1 MVREKLAAAGAAAP
15 AARALALN
23 VAMTLAL
30 AACGG
35 TATPPPATSAGP
47 TGAAPTA
54 APTPI
59 PDPTPSPSPTPPP
72 EYQAPDDLGIGD
84 CYDPIDDADDGVLIA
99 AIIVPCEDPHLHEV
113 FGLIE
118 LPGAETAP
126 YPGDAA
132 VEDDSIAE
140 CDAAFEEYVGTPL
153 DDSIYSYVYYT
164 PSDETWADGDRALMC
179 AVEDRGHTIEGS
191 VEGTGR

>member
-1 MVREKLAAAGAAAP
+1 MVSAKLAGGGAANRT
-15 AARALALN
+15 ARASLVLTMAL
-23 VAMTLAL
+23 VL

-35 TATPPPATSAGP
+35 TATPAPATSAGA

-54 APTPI
+54 TPT

-72 EYQAPDDLGIGD
+72 LYQAPEDLVVGD
-84 CYDPIDDADDGVLIA
+84 CYDPIDDADDGALIA
-99 AIIVPCEDPHLHEV
+99 AIIVACEDPHLHEV

-118 LPGAETAP
+118 LPGTETAP
-126 YPGDAA
+126 YPGDSAI
-132 VEDDSIAE
+132 EDDSITE
-140 CDAAFEEYVGTPL
+140 CDAAFEDYVGTPL
-153 DDSIYSYVYYT
+153 DDSRYSYVYYT

-191 VEGTGR
+191 VEGTGQ